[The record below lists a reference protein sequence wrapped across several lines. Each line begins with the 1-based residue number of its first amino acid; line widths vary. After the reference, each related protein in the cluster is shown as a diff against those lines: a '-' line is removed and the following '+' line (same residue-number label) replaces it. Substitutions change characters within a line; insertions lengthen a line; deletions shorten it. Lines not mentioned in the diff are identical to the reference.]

1 MKTINNT
8 ASRIIVD
15 GGSVEYILELL
26 EDPEDAAT
34 NLKPAMKRMEE
45 SSLQCKED
53 IEKLTKQFDYW
64 YWVICSLKKNT
75 LDSRGMYPMHSKV
88 LWDSKCK
95 CQDTYICARANRKGA
110 GSGKQERSQP
120 GQCREGQDQA
130 RRPGGGYEGVH

>member
-15 GGSVEYILELL
+15 GGSVEYILDLL

-34 NLKPAMKRMEE
+34 NLKPAMRRMEE

-75 LDSRGMYPMHSKV
+75 LDSRGMYPMHSKA
-88 LWDSKCK
+88 LWDSEYK
-95 CQDTYICARANRKGA
+95 CQDTYICARE
-110 GSGKQERSQP
+110 QER
-120 GQCREGQDQA
+120 CRIRQTRTKSARPMPRRTRSSTAA
-130 RRPGGGYEGVH
+130 RRRL